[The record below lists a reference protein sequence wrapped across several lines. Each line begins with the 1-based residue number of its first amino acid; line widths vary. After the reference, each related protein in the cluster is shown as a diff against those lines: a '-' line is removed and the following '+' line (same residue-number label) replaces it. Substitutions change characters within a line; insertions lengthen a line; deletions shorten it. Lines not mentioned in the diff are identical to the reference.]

1 MIITK
6 MHLSRRAVLRG
17 LGATLALPFLDSMV
31 PAFTALAQT
40 AAAPV
45 RRFGVF
51 YVPNGMSMPYWF
63 PKTPGPLAELPPTL
77 RSLTELKDRV
87 LLMGGLADEA
97 ANLVRA
103 SGDHARSAGTFLTGV
118 PFSTGG
124 SEVRAG
130 VSVDQIAAR
139 ETEKATQ
146 LSSLELG
153 IESNAMVGSCDGGA
167 SCAYTNTVAWRNPT
181 TPLPME
187 NQPRAV
193 FERLFGDSDNTT
205 KAARLARIQDDRSV
219 LDSLIEEVQRMRRRL
234 GPSDTGRLSQY
245 LDAIRDIE
253 RRIQKAE
260 QQIDVELPAME
271 RPSGGIPSTFGEHAR
286 LMFDLQVLAFQCDMT
301 RVTTFL
307 MSREVSPRTYTEIGI
322 PDPHHGLSHH
332 QNNAASMEK
341 LAKINTYHIQQLAYF
356 LEKMQATPDGDGT
369 LLDRL
374 TLLYGCGISDSNRHT
389 HDNLPILV
397 VGGAGS
403 IKGGRHVRVPPGTPL
418 TNLQLTL
425 LERVGVPLDGLG
437 DSTGRVNLV
446 TGV

>member
-1 MIITK
+1 
-6 MHLSRRAVLRG
+6 
-17 LGATLALPFLDSMV
+17 
-31 PAFTALAQT
+31 
-40 AAAPV
+40 
-45 RRFGVF
+45 
-51 YVPNGMSMPYWF
+51 
-63 PKTPGPLAELPPTL
+63 
-77 RSLTELKDRV
+77 
-87 LLMGGLADEA
+87 
-97 ANLVRA
+97 
-103 SGDHARSAGTFLTGV
+103 
-118 PFSTGG
+118 
-124 SEVRAG
+124 
-130 VSVDQIAAR
+130 
-139 ETEKATQ
+139 
-146 LSSLELG
+146 
-153 IESNAMVGSCDGGA
+153 
-167 SCAYTNTVAWRNPT
+167 
-181 TPLPME
+181 
-187 NQPRAV
+187 
-193 FERLFGDSDNTT
+193 
-205 KAARLARIQDDRSV
+205 
-219 LDSLIEEVQRMRRRL
+219 
-234 GPSDTGRLSQY
+234 
-245 LDAIRDIE
+245 
-253 RRIQKAE
+253 
-260 QQIDVELPAME
+260 
-271 RPSGGIPSTFGEHAR
+271 
-286 LMFDLQVLAFQCDMT
+286 VLAFQCDMT